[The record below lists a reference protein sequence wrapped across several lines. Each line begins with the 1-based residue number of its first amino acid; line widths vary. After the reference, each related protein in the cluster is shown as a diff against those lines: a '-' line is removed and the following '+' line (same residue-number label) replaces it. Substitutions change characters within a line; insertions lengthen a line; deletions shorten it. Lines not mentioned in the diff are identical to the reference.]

1 MTTFK
6 PVSSIPLADAIA
18 DQVKEMILN
27 GTFKPGDRLPTE
39 NELMHQFNVGRS
51 TVREALKSLAMA
63 GLVESRR
70 TSGTF
75 VTTSYRGFL
84 NDKVRWTALLN
95 EREIL
100 NITQVRLALEGHA
113 AMLAAER
120 ATPEEKTKIE
130 ELIQELELHL
140 NEPDEA
146 ARIDLD
152 FHVAIAE
159 ASHNKL
165 LLTLVLSLRN
175 LIHDFLK
182 LGYVRRRTSDIILKE
197 HRRLFA
203 AIQAGDAETAEQA
216 MRAHLTRS
224 AAWMVKYARNTTE

>member
-1 MTTFK
+1 MATFK
-6 PVSSIPLADAIA
+6 PVSSIPLSDAIA
-18 DQVKEMILN
+18 EQVKEMILN

-51 TVREALKSLAMA
+51 TVREALKSLGMA

-75 VTTSYRGFL
+75 VTTNYRGFL
-84 NDKVRWTALLN
+84 HDKVKWTALLT
-95 EREIL
+95 EHEIL
-100 NITQVRLALEGHA
+100 NITQVRLALEGQA

-120 ATPEEKTKIE
+120 ATPEELSKIE
-130 ELIQELELHL
+130 ELIGELEQSLD
-140 NEPDEA
+140 EPEEA

-152 FHVAIAE
+152 FHVAVAE

-182 LGYVRRRTSDIILKE
+182 LGYVRRKTSDIILQE

-203 AIQAGDAETAEQA
+203 AIQAHDADTAEQE

-224 AAWMVKYARNTTE
+224 ARWMVESARRRPE

>member
-39 NELMHQFNVGRS
+39 NELMHHFDVGRS

-75 VTTSYRGFL
+75 VTTHYRGFL
-84 NDKVRWTALLN
+84 HDKVKWTALLS

-100 NITQVRLALEGHA
+100 NITQVRLALEGQA

-120 ATPEEKTKIE
+120 ATPEEKEKIG
-130 ELIQELELHL
+130 ELIQVLELNL
-140 NEPDEA
+140 NEPEEA

-152 FHVAIAE
+152 FHVAIAK

-182 LGYVRRRTSDIILKE
+182 LGYVRRKTSNIIVEE
-197 HRRLFA
+197 HRRLFT
-203 AIQAGDAETAEQA
+203 AIRAGDGETAEQE
-216 MRAHLTRS
+216 MRAHLARS
-224 AAWMVKYARNTTE
+224 AAWMVEYARKPTE